1 MIDESE
7 DCVAKSKLTI
17 TVKIFTKCNERSR
30 VPAKQTNKQTD
41 SEAQK
46 LVNILAERSQIDTQ
60 ADFHIHRSKQNGA
73 LCSAVIEINK

>member
-1 MIDESE
+1 MIDENE

-17 TVKIFTKCNERSR
+17 TVKIFTKCNERSK

-46 LVNILAERSQIDTQ
+46 LVNILAERSQIGTQ
-60 ADFHIHRSKQNGA
+60 ADLHIHRSKQKWG
-73 LCSAVIEINK
+73 LRFCCY